1 MFEKLYKNKFELLI
15 LLILITVFIVSN
27 PFRDYSWSADHDLL
41 ILDKSL
47 KLGFQS
53 INYEHT
59 GLLTFV
65 IYKIFLIFASV
76 ISEINSNYNNFLEG
90 LDVNKVNS
98 HIVYLRFINLL
109 IIFQILIFLNKILLR
124 ILDDVII
131 CFLITIIVLFSKPI
145 LGFVYEIRTDT
156 TAIFLYLFALYIFI
170 SKYNYSW
177 LLSLLLSL
185 SYITKINI
193 IPLVFTFPILKNL
206 IKKNNL
212 KNIQFDFFNYF
223 IIFFGF
229 CCFVYYILF
238 FNISIDN
245 TNSLNTHIKLSMF
258 GFYYQVLLMIIFL
271 VLFKLF
277 DEFNKS
283 SFINSLFGISLA
295 LVFSSALID
304 KYNFTLIFNPLE
316 NMVRYTPTSDNLLLS
331 IKQIFIID
339 YQKYSQYLTD
349 NYIIISIF
357 IICIFLNVIKIY
369 KKNFSFS
376 DFTLLIVILVTNFQ
390 LVRGHFVRYEIYSL
404 IILIIYFAFMLKF
417 LSNFYKKLVLSILL
431 IISFYLP
438 YNLVFNNLNYQP
450 FISQEKFISC
460 EQGRDWIKDEFGKF
474 LSEQC

>member
-1 MFEKLYKNKFELLI
+1 LIEKLYKYKFELLI
-15 LLILITVFIVSN
+15 LLILITIFIVSN

-98 HIVYLRFINLL
+98 HTVYLRFINLL
-109 IIFQILIFLNKILLR
+109 IIFQILIFLNKILMR

-212 KNIQFDFFNYF
+212 KNI
-223 IIFFGF
+223 
-229 CCFVYYILF
+229 
-238 FNISIDN
+238 
-245 TNSLNTHIKLSMF
+245 
-258 GFYYQVLLMIIFL
+258 
-271 VLFKLF
+271 
-277 DEFNKS
+277 
-283 SFINSLFGISLA
+283 
-295 LVFSSALID
+295 
-304 KYNFTLIFNPLE
+304 
-316 NMVRYTPTSDNLLLS
+316 
-331 IKQIFIID
+331 
-339 YQKYSQYLTD
+339 
-349 NYIIISIF
+349 
-357 IICIFLNVIKIY
+357 
-369 KKNFSFS
+369 
-376 DFTLLIVILVTNFQ
+376 
-390 LVRGHFVRYEIYSL
+390 
-404 IILIIYFAFMLKF
+404 
-417 LSNFYKKLVLSILL
+417 
-431 IISFYLP
+431 
-438 YNLVFNNLNYQP
+438 
-450 FISQEKFISC
+450 
-460 EQGRDWIKDEFGKF
+460 
-474 LSEQC
+474 

>member
-193 IPLVFTFPILKNL
+193 IPLVFTFPI
-206 IKKNNL
+206 
-212 KNIQFDFFNYF
+212 
-223 IIFFGF
+223 
-229 CCFVYYILF
+229 
-238 FNISIDN
+238 
-245 TNSLNTHIKLSMF
+245 
-258 GFYYQVLLMIIFL
+258 
-271 VLFKLF
+271 
-277 DEFNKS
+277 
-283 SFINSLFGISLA
+283 
-295 LVFSSALID
+295 
-304 KYNFTLIFNPLE
+304 
-316 NMVRYTPTSDNLLLS
+316 
-331 IKQIFIID
+331 
-339 YQKYSQYLTD
+339 
-349 NYIIISIF
+349 
-357 IICIFLNVIKIY
+357 
-369 KKNFSFS
+369 
-376 DFTLLIVILVTNFQ
+376 
-390 LVRGHFVRYEIYSL
+390 
-404 IILIIYFAFMLKF
+404 
-417 LSNFYKKLVLSILL
+417 
-431 IISFYLP
+431 
-438 YNLVFNNLNYQP
+438 
-450 FISQEKFISC
+450 
-460 EQGRDWIKDEFGKF
+460 
-474 LSEQC
+474 

>member
-1 MFEKLYKNKFELLI
+1 MIEKLYKYKFELLI
-15 LLILITVFIVSN
+15 LLILITIFIVSN

-98 HIVYLRFINLL
+98 HTVYLRFINLL
-109 IIFQILIFLNKILLR
+109 IIFQILIFLNKILMR

-212 KNIQFDFFNYF
+212 KNI
-223 IIFFGF
+223 
-229 CCFVYYILF
+229 
-238 FNISIDN
+238 
-245 TNSLNTHIKLSMF
+245 
-258 GFYYQVLLMIIFL
+258 
-271 VLFKLF
+271 
-277 DEFNKS
+277 
-283 SFINSLFGISLA
+283 
-295 LVFSSALID
+295 
-304 KYNFTLIFNPLE
+304 
-316 NMVRYTPTSDNLLLS
+316 
-331 IKQIFIID
+331 
-339 YQKYSQYLTD
+339 
-349 NYIIISIF
+349 
-357 IICIFLNVIKIY
+357 
-369 KKNFSFS
+369 
-376 DFTLLIVILVTNFQ
+376 
-390 LVRGHFVRYEIYSL
+390 
-404 IILIIYFAFMLKF
+404 
-417 LSNFYKKLVLSILL
+417 
-431 IISFYLP
+431 
-438 YNLVFNNLNYQP
+438 
-450 FISQEKFISC
+450 
-460 EQGRDWIKDEFGKF
+460 
-474 LSEQC
+474 